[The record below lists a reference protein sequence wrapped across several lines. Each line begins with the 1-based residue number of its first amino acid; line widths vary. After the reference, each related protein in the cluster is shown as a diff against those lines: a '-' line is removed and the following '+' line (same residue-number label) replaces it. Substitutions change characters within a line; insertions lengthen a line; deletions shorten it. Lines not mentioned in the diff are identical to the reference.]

1 MAIDA
6 RPTLFMGGAILSCD
20 VSDSR
25 HEALLVRDGRI
36 AAVGPGPDLRA
47 TAPDADVVDLDGAT
61 LLPGIN
67 DAHAHLAF
75 YGINQP
81 PLAADLAVPRISE
94 IVEAMADQAR
104 HHDDAWVRGFGF
116 NRADLVDDR
125 WPTRHDLDRA
135 LGDRPAIAHD
145 FSGHAIVASTAA
157 LRRSGIDPD
166 APPASPNLERDDDG
180 RATGVLHEDAKDLVT
195 RHLPDMTRSQRETAL
210 RTAVDALHREGIT
223 SVTDAALGPGGRGA
237 AAGAWDDTT
246 LSVLADGNA
255 TGGLGVRATV
265 LLMLSSMGG
274 ATSDEVRHHLATWDA
289 PHGDPAYFRI
299 AGLKVFADGV
309 PGARTAWLHDC
320 YDDRSF
326 GRLSMAG
333 DDDATREQHLRDMIR
348 AGHDAG
354 LQVGAHATGDRT
366 TDVVVD
372 AFAAAQRDNP
382 RPDPRHYVIHG
393 PLISPT
399 AIRRL
404 RDLDGGV
411 NVQPLLKTKTGRI
424 MTSLLGPDRARR
436 QWPLASILAA
446 GVPVTASSDMP
457 ITGPNWRLGV
467 AAAMERRLPDGSV
480 SGPEEC
486 LDLGQALAAYTR
498 HGAWQDRAEGWK
510 GTLTPGKVADLCL
523 VDADLT
529 RIDPGD
535 LGATRV
541 LTTWIDGRV
550 VHDVR

>member
-1 MAIDA
+1 MVTTA
-6 RPTLFMGGAILSCD
+6 RPTLFVGGAILSCD
-20 VSDSR
+20 VADSR
-25 HEALLVRDGRI
+25 HEALLVHDGRI
-36 AAVGPGPDLRA
+36 ASVGPGPELRA
-47 TAPDADVVDLDGAT
+47 AAADADVVDLDGAT

-75 YGINQP
+75 HGINQP
-81 PLAADLAVPRISE
+81 PLAADLAVTRISG
-94 IVEAMADQAR
+94 IVGAMADQAR
-104 HHDDAWVRGFGF
+104 RHDDAWVRGFGF

-135 LGDRPAIAHD
+135 VGARPAIAHD
-145 FSGHAIVASTAA
+145 FSGHAIVANTAA
-157 LRRSGIDPD
+157 LHRSGIDPD

-180 RATGVLHEDAKDLVT
+180 RATGVLHEDAQELVT

-210 RTAVDALHREGIT
+210 RSAVEALHREGIT

-246 LSVLADGNA
+246 LSVLADANA
-255 TGGLGVRATV
+255 TGGLGVRVTV

-289 PHGDPAYFRI
+289 PEGDPAYFRV

-333 DDDATREQHLRDMIR
+333 DDDATRERHLRDMIR

-354 LQVGAHATGDRT
+354 LQVGVHATGDRT

-372 AFAAAQRDNP
+372 AFAVAQRNNP
-382 RPDPRHYVIHG
+382 RPDPRHYVIHA
-393 PLISPT
+393 PLISPA

-404 RDLDGGV
+404 GDLGGGV

-424 MTSLLGPDRARR
+424 MDSLLGPERARR

-446 GVPVTASSDMP
+446 GVPLTASSDLP

-467 AAAMERRLPDGSV
+467 AAAMERRLPDGTV
-480 SGPEEC
+480 SGPEER
-486 LDLGQALAAYTR
+486 LDMSQALAAYTR
-498 HGAWQDRAEGWK
+498 HGAWQDHAEGWK

-529 RIDPGD
+529 RVEPND

-541 LTTWIDGRV
+541 LATWVDGEV
-550 VHDVR
+550 VHDLR